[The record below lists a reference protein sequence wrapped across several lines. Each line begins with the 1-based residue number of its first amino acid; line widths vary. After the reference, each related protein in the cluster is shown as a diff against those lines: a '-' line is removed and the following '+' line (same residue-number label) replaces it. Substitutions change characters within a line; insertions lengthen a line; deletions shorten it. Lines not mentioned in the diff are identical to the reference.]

1 MTLLLNAYY
10 NRPTDCKVVDI
21 VHNIWIWRS
30 EYINALLSVCAA
42 LEISVLTDNIVSL
55 AN

>member
-10 NRPTDCKVVDI
+10 ITGLQTVRSY
-21 VHNIWIWRS
+21 IWIWRS
-30 EYINALLSVCAA
+30 EYINVLLSLWAA
-42 LEISVLTDNIVSL
+42 FEISGLTDNIVSL

>member
-30 EYINALLSVCAA
+30 EYINVLLSACAA
-42 LEISVLTDNIVSL
+42 LEILGLNGTIVSL